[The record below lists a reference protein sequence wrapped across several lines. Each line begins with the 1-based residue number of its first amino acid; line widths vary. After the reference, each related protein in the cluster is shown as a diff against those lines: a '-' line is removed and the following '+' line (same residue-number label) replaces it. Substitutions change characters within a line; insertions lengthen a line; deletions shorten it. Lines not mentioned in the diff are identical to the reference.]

1 MTMLS
6 EDDITLAGEYVL
18 GLLDAAGE
26 ATASAR
32 MATDAD
38 FAAEVEAW
46 RMRLRRC
53 WRAMKRRLRISGTQS
68 EQRLP
73 APTGQDVGAGKLL
86 FWRTLT
92 GISVGAAAILG
103 ILLLQKPDAVAPPA
117 PEAPLIAALG
127 SETGNAS
134 LTASYDASSG
144 RMIVTPVSLDTGEL
158 YPELWIIPA
167 DGTRR
172 DRSGLSNRTT
182 ATVDDRPCRHAAIY
196 GCRWHIGDHARAASR
211 RAWRQSHRPGHR
223 QRQNHD
229 YLKFF

>member
-1 MTMLS
+1 MTNLS
-6 EDDITLAGEYVL
+6 DDDIILAGEYVL

-32 MATDAD
+32 MATDPD

-46 RMRLRRC
+46 RERLAPMLVGNEVPSAHI
-53 WRAMKRRLRISGTQS
+53 WDAIQNS
-68 EQRLP
+68 LP
-73 APTGQDVGAGKLL
+73 APTGQDVESGKLL

-103 ILLLQKPDAVAPPA
+103 ILLLQKPEAVAPPA

-127 SETGNAS
+127 SETGTAS
-134 LTASYDASSG
+134 LTASYEAESG

-167 DGTRR
+167 DGTPHSLGIVASDKATSMTVPLEARQYMG
-172 DRSGLSNRTT
+172 SGGTLAITPEPQTGGPGGKPSGQVIASGKITT
-182 ATVDDRPCRHAAIY
+182 I
-196 GCRWHIGDHARAASR
+196 
-211 RAWRQSHRPGHR
+211 
-223 QRQNHD
+223 
-229 YLKFF
+229 